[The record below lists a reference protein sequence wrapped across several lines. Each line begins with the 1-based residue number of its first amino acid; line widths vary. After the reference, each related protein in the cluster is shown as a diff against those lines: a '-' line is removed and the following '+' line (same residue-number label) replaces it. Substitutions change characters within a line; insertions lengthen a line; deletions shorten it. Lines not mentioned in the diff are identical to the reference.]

1 MKKQRKQKTVT
12 SSILNMDAF
21 YTRQKANEG
30 IQLPLF
36 LPDGT
41 KTDHWIRIR
50 GIDSD
55 AFRIANDTEH
65 RNTMGIAGLKKDS
78 EKSSAIQESI
88 LRIRAALVV
97 AWSFGTPCTPEN
109 VLNFLRE
116 APHIAEAIDRT
127 AARRAAFFATQSQ
140 ALPPTPPTPS
150 T

>member
-65 RNTMGIAGLKKDS
+65 GD
-78 EKSSAIQESI
+78 
-88 LRIRAALVV
+88 
-97 AWSFGTPCTPEN
+97 
-109 VLNFLRE
+109 
-116 APHIAEAIDRT
+116 
-127 AARRAAFFATQSQ
+127 RRA
-140 ALPPTPPTPS
+140 
-150 T
+150 

>member
-1 MKKQRKQKTVT
+1 MKKQRKQKAVT
-12 SSILNMDAF
+12 SSILDMGAF

-65 RNTMGIAGLKKDS
+65 RNALHAGKC
-78 EKSSAIQESI
+78 A
-88 LRIRAALVV
+88 
-97 AWSFGTPCTPEN
+97 
-109 VLNFLRE
+109 
-116 APHIAEAIDRT
+116 
-127 AARRAAFFATQSQ
+127 
-140 ALPPTPPTPS
+140 
-150 T
+150 